1 MKTMIA
7 VLGLIMA
14 STAAVANKSPDAAM
28 LTADA
33 VQTVLS
39 HYFAQ
44 PKHATDLIYRSIF
57 TPGLRHRVGEANI
70 TVITR
75 TDIPKGKDVALVRIS
90 EVAIRETDSV
100 PPQLTIVVKLVT
112 WVEKGQSDLVPM
124 HAFPTY
130 EMALDSEGKMK
141 VTKETFE
148 IE

>member
-1 MKTMIA
+1 MKTITA
-7 VLGLIMA
+7 ILGFIMA
-14 STAAVANKSPDAAM
+14 STAALANKPPDAAI
-28 LTADA
+28 LTTDA
-33 VQTVLS
+33 VQTALN

-44 PKHATDLIYRSIF
+44 PKHANELIFRSSF
-57 TPGLRHRVGEANI
+57 TPGLRHSVGETNI

-75 TDIPKGKDVALVRIS
+75 TDIPKGEDVSLVRIS

-100 PPQLTIVVKLVT
+100 PSQVTIVVRLVT
-112 WVEKGQSDLVPM
+112 WVEQGQSDLVPM

-130 EMALDSEGKMK
+130 EMALDSDGKMK

>member
-1 MKTMIA
+1 MKTMIV
-7 VLGLIMA
+7 VLGFIMA
-14 STAAVANKSPDAAM
+14 STAALANKPPDAAM

-33 VQTVLS
+33 VQTALS

-44 PKHATDLIYRSIF
+44 PKHANELIYRSMF
-57 TPGLRHRVGEANI
+57 TPGLRHSVGETNI

-75 TDIPKGKDVALVRIS
+75 TDIPKGKDVSLVRIS

-100 PPQLTIVVKLVT
+100 PPQVTIVVRLVT

-141 VTKETFE
+141 VTKETFV